1 LFKIFVFLINKIK
14 VLNYLNKTTLG
25 TMPSRKRA
33 HLINSCTGYKSA
45 NLLGTKSKNGETNL
59 AIFNSVIH
67 IGSNP
72 SMLGFILRPLTVK
85 RDTYNNFKETS
96 FFTVNQINKEMIK
109 DAHHT
114 AANYDEYISEFSKT
128 NLTESYLDDFH
139 APYVSQSSIKLGCR
153 YINEYEIKEN
163 GCLLIIGA
171 IEHIYLSDDILEED
185 GWVNLEKASTVSI
198 IGLDGYALP
207 KLLNRFNYAKP
218 NEPTTSLL

>member
-1 LFKIFVFLINKIK
+1 
-14 VLNYLNKTTLG
+14 
-25 TMPSRKRA
+25 
-33 HLINSCTGYKSA
+33 
-45 NLLGTKSKNGETNL
+45 
-59 AIFNSVIH
+59 
-67 IGSNP
+67 
-72 SMLGFILRPLTVK
+72 
-85 RDTYNNFKETS
+85 
-96 FFTVNQINKEMIK
+96 MIK

>member
-1 LFKIFVFLINKIK
+1 MK

-33 HLINSCTGYKSA
+33 HLINSCTGYKPA

-72 SMLGFILRPLTVK
+72 PMLGFILRPLTVK

-128 NLTESYLDDFH
+128 NLTESYLGDFY

-185 GWVNLEKASTVSI
+185 GWVNLEKAGTVSI

-207 KLLNRFNYAKP
+207 KILNRFNYAKP
-218 NEPTTSLL
+218 NEPTTPLQ